1 MADSKRLRV
10 LKALCAHMELTSGYE
25 GIKVHRGKSI
35 ISALE
40 LADTMSILEVPR
52 PIPSDGVG
60 HNNLVRKPFWPLYL
74 QGWPKDDK
82 ENPSDPAYAMVAAA
96 EKRLSRLIDVD
107 DTSGLPRYPSEYL
120 LGGELLSL
128 TIGDPVVRPPSEEAA
143 SRLAMFILPLTLEI
157 VTDVR
162 NP

>member
-60 HNNLVRKPFWPLYL
+60 HNNLVRTPSWPLYL
-74 QGWPKDDK
+74 QGWPKD
-82 ENPSDPAYAMVAAA
+82 ES
-96 EKRLSRLIDVD
+96 KRSRLCD
-107 DTSGLPRYPSEYL
+107 
-120 LGGELLSL
+120 GG
-128 TIGDPVVRPPSEEAA
+128 GGRKAA
-143 SRLAMFILPLTLEI
+143 VPADR
-157 VTDVR
+157 R
-162 NP
+162 G